1 MHRQDAPLIWTM
13 ALVCA
18 IFAAYALYRFLSSV
32 KRDRYFADTP
42 LAKIRS
48 AAQGFVRLEGQA
60 GTAPGENAT
69 APLSGRACVWW
80 DYQIA
85 RRQAKSRGKNEWDT
99 TWDTIETATSVAP
112 FTLSDGDSNCLVG
125 PVGAEVTAT
134 STDVW
139 YGITPKPLGLPPQL
153 SALISGEGDYRYTER
168 IIAPGAHLSV
178 LGELR
183 SHSAATELN
192 DHVRALLAT
201 WKTDQSSLLARFD
214 RNHDGQI
221 DAEEWEAARAA
232 AQREVEAA
240 VGHSAT
246 DRISVV
252 AQSAHGEPF
261 LISPLKGPD
270 LLRRERRHAVIALVA
285 SIVFVTLTVWAIEK
299 ALTLQ
304 AVS

>member
-1 MHRQDAPLIWTM
+1 MQRHDAPAVWAM
-13 ALVCA
+13 ALMCA
-18 IFAAYALYRFLSSV
+18 VFAAYALYRFLSSV

-42 LAKIRS
+42 LAKVRS

-60 GTAPGENAT
+60 GTAPGEGAT

-85 RRQAKSRGKNEWDT
+85 RRQAKSRGQNEWDT

-112 FTLSDGDSNCLVG
+112 FTLSDGDSSCLVG
-125 PVGAEVTAT
+125 PVGAEVTPS

-139 YGITPKPLGLPPQL
+139 YGITPKPLGVPPQL
-153 SALISGEGDYRYTER
+153 SALIRGEGDYRYTER
-168 IIAPGAHLSV
+168 IISPGVRLSV

-183 SHSAATELN
+183 SHSAATDLN

-221 DAEEWEAARAA
+221 DADEWEAARGA

-240 VGHSAT
+240 VGRSAA

-252 AQSAHGEPF
+252 GQTTHGEPF
-261 LISPLKGPD
+261 LIAPLKGAD
-270 LLRRERRHAVIALVA
+270 LLRRERRHAAIALIA
-285 SIVFVTLTVWAIEK
+285 SLLFVSLTVWAIEK

-304 AVS
+304 ALS

>member
-1 MHRQDAPLIWTM
+1 MQRQDVPSIWAM
-13 ALVCA
+13 ALMCA

-60 GTAPGENAT
+60 GTDPGENAT
-69 APLSGRACVWW
+69 APLSGRPCVWW

-85 RRQAKSRGKNEWDT
+85 ERKTNSNGKDSWNT
-99 TWDTIETATSVAP
+99 VETATSVAP
-112 FTLSDGDSNCLVG
+112 FTLTDGDSKCLVG
-125 PVGAEVTAT
+125 PVGAEVTPTA
-134 STDVW
+134 TDVW
-139 YGITPKPLGLPPQL
+139 YGMTPKPLGLPPQL
-153 SALISGEGDYRYTER
+153 SALVSGEGDYRYTER
-168 IIAPGAHLSV
+168 IIVPGVHLSV

-183 SHSAATELN
+183 SHSAATDLN
-192 DHVRALLAT
+192 DHVRALLAA

-221 DAEEWEAARAA
+221 DAEEWEGARGA

-240 VGHSAT
+240 VGHSAA

-252 AQSAHGEPF
+252 GQTTHGEPF
-261 LISPLKGPD
+261 LIAPLKGPD
-270 LLRRERRHAVIALVA
+270 LLRRERRHAAIALVA
-285 SIVFVTLTVWAIEK
+285 SVLFLALTVWAIEK
-299 ALTLQ
+299 ALQ